1 MATILRCGLL
11 GYESLTTMITEF
23 RKFNCTTHLLLLV
36 AVCCWVVL
44 LGALFRLTSI
54 KLIYGQQ
61 NSQLGNNWATNISK
75 KVELGNKK
83 EKEKCTET
91 QQKQALNKQ
100 KKVNYFP
107 IHNLQY
113 ILSISITN
121 EISPLIS
128 PCSIYFDLS
137 YFMECRFHPYHFGPT
152 DSQFFSQPT
161 PLLDRLQNISNYLLT
176 FSL

>member
-36 AVCCWVVL
+36 AVCCCVVL

-54 KLIYGQQ
+54 KLICGQQ

-91 QQKQALNKQ
+91 Q
-100 KKVNYFP
+100 
-107 IHNLQY
+107 
-113 ILSISITN
+113 
-121 EISPLIS
+121 
-128 PCSIYFDLS
+128 
-137 YFMECRFHPYHFGPT
+137 
-152 DSQFFSQPT
+152 
-161 PLLDRLQNISNYLLT
+161 
-176 FSL
+176 

>member
-1 MATILRCGLL
+1 
-11 GYESLTTMITEF
+11 
-23 RKFNCTTHLLLLV
+23 
-36 AVCCWVVL
+36 VVL

-54 KLIYGQQ
+54 KLICGQQ

-107 IHNLQY
+107 IQIVKLKCKALLIKGFRGCVFIWATTGQQN
-113 ILSISITN
+113 
-121 EISPLIS
+121 PLKQVQVQHKEKKK
-128 PCSIYFDLS
+128 CCLV
-137 YFMECRFHPYHFGPT
+137 
-152 DSQFFSQPT
+152 
-161 PLLDRLQNISNYLLT
+161 
-176 FSL
+176 

>member
-1 MATILRCGLL
+1 
-11 GYESLTTMITEF
+11 
-23 RKFNCTTHLLLLV
+23 LLLLV
-36 AVCCWVVL
+36 AVCCCVVL

-54 KLIYGQQ
+54 KLICGQQ

-107 IHNLQY
+107 IQKVIY
-113 ILSISITN
+113 ID
-121 EISPLIS
+121 
-128 PCSIYFDLS
+128 YQ
-137 YFMECRFHPYHFGPT
+137 YFMFLRYK
-152 DSQFFSQPT
+152 
-161 PLLDRLQNISNYLLT
+161 
-176 FSL
+176 

>member
-36 AVCCWVVL
+36 AVCCWMVL
-44 LGALFRLTSI
+44 FGALFRLISI

-107 IHNLQY
+107 IQKIVNPYISGLSEDWATNSQQQLIKQGKTLHKEKKNL
-113 ILSISITN
+113 
-121 EISPLIS
+121 
-128 PCSIYFDLS
+128 C
-137 YFMECRFHPYHFGPT
+137 
-152 DSQFFSQPT
+152 
-161 PLLDRLQNISNYLLT
+161 
-176 FSL
+176 

>member
-1 MATILRCGLL
+1 
-11 GYESLTTMITEF
+11 
-23 RKFNCTTHLLLLV
+23 LLLLV

-54 KLIYGQQ
+54 KLICGQQ
-61 NSQLGNNWATNISK
+61 NSQLGNNWATNIGK

-107 IHNLQY
+107 IQHLPFISMKMFDFVLIIEDDEIPSVVQCGAKVLPAVVQCPTNHQPPLRAEVGTPPCLP
-113 ILSISITN
+113 LSVDLMLVTTPTFAN
-121 EISPLIS
+121 EPL
-128 PCSIYFDLS
+128 
-137 YFMECRFHPYHFGPT
+137 
-152 DSQFFSQPT
+152 
-161 PLLDRLQNISNYLLT
+161 
-176 FSL
+176 

>member
-1 MATILRCGLL
+1 MLCWFLNSAFTFSSRLVFFVGCTVALMATILRCGLL

-54 KLIYGQQ
+54 KLICGYKIA
-61 NSQLGNNWATNISK
+61 NWATNTSK

-83 EKEKCTET
+83 EKENCTEA

-100 KKVNYFP
+100 KKVNYLP
-107 IHNLQY
+107 IQNLLK
-113 ILSISITN
+113 ILANKSSVVTSPV
-121 EISPLIS
+121 ISPK
-128 PCSIYFDLS
+128 
-137 YFMECRFHPYHFGPT
+137 
-152 DSQFFSQPT
+152 
-161 PLLDRLQNISNYLLT
+161 
-176 FSL
+176 

>member
-36 AVCCWVVL
+36 AVCCCVVL

-54 KLIYGQQ
+54 KLICGQQ

-107 IHNLQY
+107 IQNFPKIIPSSSSLVT
-113 ILSISITN
+113 SPVIS
-121 EISPLIS
+121 ERASVAARISVAS
-128 PCSIYFDLS
+128 K
-137 YFMECRFHPYHFGPT
+137 
-152 DSQFFSQPT
+152 
-161 PLLDRLQNISNYLLT
+161 
-176 FSL
+176 SLGI

>member
-1 MATILRCGLL
+1 MAAELRCCLL
-11 GYESLTTMITEF
+11 GYESLTAMVAEF
-23 RKFNCTTHLLLLV
+23 GKFNCTTHLLLFV

-54 KLIYGQQ
+54 KLICGQQ

-83 EKEKCTET
+83 EKEKCAET

-107 IHNLQY
+107 IQNLENTAPK
-113 ILSISITN
+113 ISVSTSISPVIAPIWFN
-121 EISPLIS
+121 AFLISIESKSPLM
-128 PCSIYFDLS
+128 L
-137 YFMECRFHPYHFGPT
+137 
-152 DSQFFSQPT
+152 FFNPSST
-161 PLLDRLQNISNYLLT
+161 SFRELRA
-176 FSL
+176 F

>member
-54 KLIYGQQ
+54 KLICGQQ

-107 IHNLQY
+107 IQNFPK
-113 ILSISITN
+113 IVPSISLSCKTSPVIMPSACN
-121 EISPLIS
+121 AWRISSASKS
-128 PCSIYFDLS
+128 PGIFCARPSF
-137 YFMECRFHPYHFGPT
+137 
-152 DSQFFSQPT
+152 
-161 PLLDRLQNISNYLLT
+161 T
-176 FSL
+176 FSRCVAQSCKAA

>member
-1 MATILRCGLL
+1 MAVLKFSVYFFFSFGFLVGSTVALMATILRCGLL

-36 AVCCWVVL
+36 AVCCCVVL

-54 KLIYGQQ
+54 KLICGQQ

-107 IHNLQY
+107 IQNLEN
-113 ILSISITN
+113 IKSS
-121 EISPLIS
+121 
-128 PCSIYFDLS
+128 CSSFV
-137 YFMECRFHPYHFGPT
+137 T
-152 DSQFFSQPT
+152 
-161 PLLDRLQNISNYLLT
+161 
-176 FSL
+176 

>member
-1 MATILRCGLL
+1 MTG
-11 GYESLTTMITEF
+11 SLKEKVDVLKACVIIPTNNNVASLASVIEDVAQHSDHIIIINDGSTDNTATTMITEF

-36 AVCCWVVL
+36 AVCCCVVL

-54 KLIYGQQ
+54 KLICGQQ

-107 IHNLQY
+107 IQNL
-113 ILSISITN
+113 L
-121 EISPLIS
+121 
-128 PCSIYFDLS
+128 
-137 YFMECRFHPYHFGPT
+137 
-152 DSQFFSQPT
+152 
-161 PLLDRLQNISNYLLT
+161 NI
-176 FSL
+176 

>member
-54 KLIYGQQ
+54 KLICGQQ

-107 IHNLQY
+107 IQNL
-113 ILSISITN
+113 L
-121 EISPLIS
+121 
-128 PCSIYFDLS
+128 
-137 YFMECRFHPYHFGPT
+137 
-152 DSQFFSQPT
+152 
-161 PLLDRLQNISNYLLT
+161 NIKSN
-176 FSL
+176 

>member
-1 MATILRCGLL
+1 
-11 GYESLTTMITEF
+11 
-23 RKFNCTTHLLLLV
+23 
-36 AVCCWVVL
+36 VVL

-54 KLIYGQQ
+54 KLICGQQ

-107 IHNLQY
+107 IQKVTNCSKPFIYNRFQGIDIFKVQIRYSIIQKIHFLGLKGLYFPVREIGNFPF
-113 ILSISITN
+113 SISAFQF
-121 EISPLIS
+121 PKLRAVVML
-128 PCSIYFDLS
+128 FLKWFQS
-137 YFMECRFHPYHFGPT
+137 Y
-152 DSQFFSQPT
+152 
-161 PLLDRLQNISNYLLT
+161 
-176 FSL
+176 